1 MWVAKTVVLKFLP
14 ILFLVLFLCYL
25 YLDRELE
32 QPIEANPFTCLSAD
46 QGYIK
51 QEALAFNNIYG
62 VGLAYA
68 NHINETASDFDPTL
82 DAPVFKKHSLSVLK
96 QNSRVN
102 IPTQDELLRA
112 LKKLEP
118 NIANTLN
125 QKALP
130 LLPLLDYEAELAF
143 VLLEDI
149 NTKALMQTEF
159 VPKIGFL
166 VTNDL
171 SARGIAILGEG
182 QDNRYDYWGASKSHP
197 GFAPINGRVWVP
209 NQHQQNAI
217 PCVTLETYVDGELRQ
232 HENTR
237 NLVYTPTQML
247 RFVHKRFPDSI
258 MRKGDIIL
266 TGTPGGVI
274 LNVPRWKARLAT
286 LLGLDRFQKLAI
298 NQKPHSAARFLK
310 AGDNVHISAQWL
322 GNVDVAIVESAQ

>member
-1 MWVAKTVVLKFLP
+1 MHA
-14 ILFLVLFLCYL
+14 
-25 YLDRELE
+25 LE
-32 QPIEANPFTCLSAD
+32 RIEPDIS
-46 QGYIK
+46 
-51 QEALAFNNIYG
+51 
-62 VGLAYA
+62 
-68 NHINETASDFDPTL
+68 
-82 DAPVFKKHSLSVLK
+82 
-96 QNSRVN
+96 
-102 IPTQDELLRA
+102 
-112 LKKLEP
+112 
-118 NIANTLN
+118 NTLN
-125 QKALP
+125 EKDMP
-130 LLPLLDYEAELAF
+130 LLALLDYEAELAF

-149 NTKALMQTEF
+149 KTKDLMQTEF

-171 SARGIAILGEG
+171 SARGMAILGEG

-247 RFVHKRFPDSI
+247 RFVHKRFPGSTLN
-258 MRKGDIIL
+258 KGDIIL

-298 NQKPHSAARFLK
+298 NQKEKSAARYLK
-310 AGDNVHISAQWL
+310 AGNEINITAQWL
-322 GNVDVAIVESAQ
+322 GDVHVAIVGSEQ